1 MISQGVAKYRRA
13 RYDYPH
19 TEALAIPE
27 RCRGDVL
34 KTLTLTFLLLI
45 LTAVV
50 PLGTLDQHWEATAM
64 RSVAAGVIF
73 VALCRAGQRYH
84 VKKIKKTIV
93 TRESYTSVPESRA
106 KSLQRMAG
114 TGRLLD
120 PFQAKIFTLAVTQPI
135 ELRQRVDEV
144 YVPQKRTLQRS
155 VTVEFQIPS
164 ELLPTPGEDSA
175 EEQRVFIPFV
185 FARKG
190 KYLDNLKVSD
200 GTGKNL
206 GVLSYRESL
215 LLSAGVLRVLILGA
229 LQATDGKLSQKV
241 AETERLALAAIIE
254 RNNPDIRRAAN
265 SNESEAAVRGRE
277 ELLKMQGIRNPASRD
292 LAVLLVEKLAKNY
305 ALIASVP
312 LPHDGRFVIRYEE
325 TTIPKLDLVP
335 EKITSRFGE
344 RGVDLKRRFKA
355 LLRVLLGT
363 RPVSLKVPLDNAST
377 CQSFHV
383 RVQSPEGLY
392 LAHQEFLLGEE
403 KEEYLTK
410 LQYNAPTSPHYRF
423 RRRLGQPYAHF
434 YGRFFPEPKNPDKA
448 PTLTFHFFETPPGSS
463 FRAAIAAAT
472 CFWLVW
478 AIGLVISIKGDP
490 GTDAPAF
497 LLVFPGVAASWLGF
511 DSKPNSLFEG
521 TLTARVSLFVTTVVS
536 MTASGL
542 YMINVSKVTFPVHLD
557 TWRFGFLGVSR
568 LPWMVLVA
576 ISLINAAWIIYKW
589 LMHTATF
596 KFLAEREQ

>member
-1 MISQGVAKYRRA
+1 M
-13 RYDYPH
+13 
-19 TEALAIPE
+19 
-27 RCRGDVL
+27 
-34 KTLTLTFLLLI
+34 KTLTLTFLFFI
-45 LTAVV
+45 VV
-50 PLGTLDQHWEATAM
+50 AIVPIGGLGQSWDATVI
-64 RSVAAGVIF
+64 RSSLAGAIF
-73 VALCRAGQRYH
+73 IGVCLAGQRYH

-93 TRESYTSVPESRA
+93 TRESYTSVPEDRA
-106 KSLQRMAG
+106 KSLQRMAA
-114 TGRLLD
+114 TGGLLD
-120 PFQAKIFTLAVTQPI
+120 SFQATIFALAVTQPI

-155 VTVEFQIPS
+155 VTVEFQIPPELMPLPEQGS
-164 ELLPTPGEDSA
+164 EQEKKDPTK
-175 EEQRVFIPFV
+175 EQRVLIPFV

-190 KYLDNLKVSD
+190 KYLDNLKVTD
-200 GTGKNL
+200 GAGKNI

-229 LQATDGKLSQKV
+229 LQARDGKLSPKA
-241 AETERLALAAIIE
+241 AEAERLALAAIIE
-254 RNNPDIRRAAN
+254 RNNPDIERTAN
-265 SNESEAAVRGRE
+265 SAESEAAVRGHE
-277 ELLKMQGIRNPASRD
+277 ALLMMQDIRNTDSRA

-305 ALIASVP
+305 ALVASVP
-312 LPHDGRFVIRYEE
+312 LPQDGRFVIRYEE

-335 EKITSRFGE
+335 ERITSRFGE

-383 RVQSPEGLY
+383 HVQSPEGLY

-410 LQYNAPTSPHYRF
+410 LQYNAPTPPHYRF

-478 AIGLVISIKGDP
+478 AIGLVISIKGNP

-511 DSKPNSLFEG
+511 DSKPNNLFEG
-521 TLTARVSLFVTTVVS
+521 TLTARVSLFITTVVS

-542 YMINVSKVTFPVHLD
+542 YMINVSKVALPVHPG
-557 TWRFGFLGVSR
+557 TWGFDFLGVSR
-568 LPWMVLVA
+568 LPWMFLVA
-576 ISLINAAWIIYKW
+576 VSLVNAAWIIYKW